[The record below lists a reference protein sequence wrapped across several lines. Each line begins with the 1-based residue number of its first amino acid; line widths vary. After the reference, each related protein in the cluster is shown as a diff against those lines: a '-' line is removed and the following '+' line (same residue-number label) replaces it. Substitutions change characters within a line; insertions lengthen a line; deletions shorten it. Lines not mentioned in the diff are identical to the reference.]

1 MTINT
6 RWFENEDKTSR
17 RWLVKLT
24 LALVVLQQ
32 VLLVAVGAVVL
43 LFEHQAVRWHTLLV
57 TNMTQWDGGWFLEIA
72 RHGYQNVAQTAF
84 FPLYPWLISALH
96 TVFRLPDPVAGLV
109 LSFICFV
116 FGLYL
121 VGVWAA
127 REFGVRTASLT
138 MMLLALFPT
147 AFFFRAVY
155 SESLF
160 LLLSAVVILASR
172 RRQFGA
178 AAVAVALAALT
189 RNTGIV
195 LGLILLC
202 DYLAARGMSAKF
214 WRTEWWRRLNLQV
227 LWLLLPIATL
237 ASYLLWLRQHTGLPL
252 AFTVA
257 EKTWHR
263 SFMPFWETLWRAV
276 VQLLAPEPWSQ
287 VPYHAFE
294 LASWLIILTAVAVG
308 FRFARS
314 SLHHSGQVLYLT
326 VILWIT
332 SSAPAAPAA
341 HGQAWD
347 YLLSTPRFV
356 IVLIPVFAYLAQ
368 TLRSRASA
376 AVAVS
381 VCGLLLVATYASFC
395 TGSFIA

>member
-1 MTINT
+1 MTGFT
-6 RWFENEDKTSR
+6 RLLASDDRTVR
-17 RWLVKLT
+17 RWLASLS

-32 VLLVAVGAVVL
+32 FLLVTVGAVVL
-43 LFEHQAVRWHTLLV
+43 LFEHQTVRWHTLLV

-84 FPLYPWLISALH
+84 FPLYPWLIHILH
-96 TVFRLPDPVAGLV
+96 VLLLLPDPVAGLL

-116 FGLYL
+116 VGLYL

-138 MMLLALFPT
+138 MTLLALFPT

-160 LLLSAVVILASR
+160 LLLSAVAILASR
-172 RRQFGA
+172 RRQFGIA
-178 AAVAVALAALT
+178 ALAVALAALT

-202 DYLAARGMSAKF
+202 DYLAARSMGAKF
-214 WRTEWWRRLNLQV
+214 WRKEWWRRLNLQV

-237 ASYLLWLRQHTGLPL
+237 VSYLLWLRQHTGLPL

-276 VQLLAPEPWSQ
+276 VQLLSPEPWSQ

-294 LASWLIILTAVAVG
+294 FASWLIILFSVVVG

-314 SLHHSGQVLYLT
+314 SLHHIGQVLYLT

-368 TLRSRASA
+368 QLRSRAA
-376 AVAVS
+376 VVAVGA
-381 VCGLLLVATYASFC
+381 CGLLFIATYASFC
-395 TGSFIA
+395 AGSFIA